1 MPGENEEH
9 TADTADTKISKAE
22 EVKAE
27 SNQLRGNIGEELSDG
42 TQEFSPDS
50 QQLLKFHGIYQ
61 QDDRDVRT
69 KRKRQ
74 GLDIDHIC
82 MVRVTIPGGIL
93 SAEQYLA
100 MDTLCDVLAGGN
112 LRITSRQGI
121 QYHFVRKGDLH
132 SLLATLN
139 QHLVTTLGACGDVVR
154 NITCCPAPLSDRQHA
169 DMGAY
174 AEEAALRFRPR
185 TQAYYQLWLDGERAV
200 TAVEPSEAPG
210 EEPLYGT
217 TYLPRKFKIGFAF
230 PGDNCIDVYSNDIG
244 VVPVLEGESL
254 RGFTVLVGGGMGK
267 NHTNPDTFPR
277 LADPLTTVVPEELME
292 VLEAILLVQRDH
304 GDRQNREHARLKYL
318 IHDWG
323 IDRFGAEVAQRLGRS
338 LPAPEPVA
346 FTVADD
352 HLGWHPQGDGQ
363 WFLGV
368 KVENGRVAD
377 RGAVRVR
384 SGLRAVVE
392 RFSAGVRLTPRED
405 ILLTDIGESD
415 RPRVDALLR
424 DHGVVPAEQWV
435 PIKRNSFACPALPTC
450 GLALT
455 ESERALP
462 GVLDELEAEL
472 DALGLAGLDAHIRM
486 TGCPNGC
493 SRPYTAEIGLVGRG
507 KKNYDIHLGGEP
519 VGIRLNDVFA
529 ENIPRE
535 ELINVLRPVL
545 AYYRDQRLNEERFG
559 DFCHRIGVDPLRA
572 QLGTERW
579 VRKPRGAIEESTSPA

>member
-1 MPGENEEH
+1 MRPAEKEEA
-9 TADTADTKISKAE
+9 TAVTAVSTVEGIKA
-22 EVKAE
+22 A
-27 SNQLRGNIGEELSDG
+27 SNQLRGTIGEELSDA
-42 TQEFSPDS
+42 TPAFSHES
-50 QQLLKFHGIYQ
+50 QQLLRFHGIYQ

-69 KRKRQ
+69 ERKRQ
-74 GLDIDHIC
+74 GLDVDHIC
-82 MVRVTIPGGIL
+82 MVRVSVPGGIL
-93 SAEQYLA
+93 TAEQYL
-100 MDTLCDVLAGGN
+100 MLDTLCDAVANGT

-132 SLLATLN
+132 DLLATLN
-139 QHLVTTLGACGDVVR
+139 DHLVTTLGACGDVIR
-154 NITCCPAPLSDRQHA
+154 NIMCCPAPSADRLRA
-169 DMGAY
+169 DVGAY
-174 AEEAALRFRPR
+174 ALEAARRFRPR

-200 TAVEPSEAPG
+200 TAEAPG
-210 EEPLYGT
+210 QEPLYGT

-244 VVPVLEGESL
+244 VVPVLDGESL

-277 LADPLTTVVPEELME
+277 LADPLTTAAPDELLE
-292 VLEAILLVQRDH
+292 VLDTIVRVQRDH
-304 GDRQNREHARLKYL
+304 GDRHDREHARLKYL

-323 IDRFGAEVAQRLGRS
+323 IDRFEAEVTQRLGRS
-338 LPAPEPVA
+338 LPAPEPVVFDA
-346 FTVADD
+346 ADD

-368 KVENGRVAD
+368 KVENGRIAD

-384 SGLRAVVE
+384 SGLRAVME
-392 RFSAGVRLTPRED
+392 RFSPGVRLTPRED
-405 ILLTDIGESD
+405 ILLTDLADRD
-415 RPRVDALLR
+415 RPTVEALLR
-424 DHGVVPAEQWV
+424 AHGVLAAEQWV

-472 DALGLAGLDAHIRM
+472 DALGLAGRDAHVRM

-493 SRPYTAEIGLVGRG
+493 ARPYTAEIGLVGRG
-507 KKNYDIHLGGEP
+507 KKSYDIHLGGEP

-529 ENIPRE
+529 ENVPRD
-535 ELINVLRPVL
+535 ELVNVLRPVFV
-545 AYYRDQRLNEERFG
+545 YYRDQRCSRERFG
-559 DFCHRIGVDPLRA
+559 DSCHRLGVDRLRA

-579 VRKPRGAIEESTSPA
+579 ARKPREAPKENATPS

>member
-1 MPGENEEH
+1 MTQN
-9 TADTADTKISKAE
+9 AVSKLE
-22 EVKAE
+22 GVKAA
-27 SNQLRGNIGEELSDG
+27 SNQLRGAIGEELSDG
-42 TQEFSPDS
+42 TSAFSSES
-50 QQLLKFHGIYQ
+50 QQLLRFHGIYQ

-69 KRKRQ
+69 ERKRQ
-74 GLDIDHIC
+74 GLDLDHIC
-82 MVRVTIPGGIL
+82 MVRVSIPGGVL
-93 SAEQYLA
+93 TAEQYLA
-100 MDTLCDVLAGGN
+100 MDTLCDEVASGT

-132 SLLATLN
+132 SLLATLDH
-139 QHLVTTLGACGDVVR
+139 HLVTTLGACGDVVR
-154 NITCCPAPLSDRQHA
+154 NIMCCPAPLSDRRRA
-169 DMGAY
+169 DVGTY
-174 AEEAALRFRPR
+174 AQEVARRFRPR

-200 TAVEPSEAPG
+200 TAEVPG

-244 VVPVLEGESL
+244 VVPVLDGESL

-277 LADPLTTVVPEELME
+277 LADPLTTVVPEALLE
-292 VLEAILLVQRDH
+292 VLAIIVRVQRDH
-304 GDRQNREHARLKYL
+304 GDRADREHARLKYL

-338 LPAPEPVA
+338 LPAPEPVVFDA
-346 FTVADD
+346 ADD
-352 HLGWHPQGDGQ
+352 HLGWHPQGDGR

-368 KVENGRVAD
+368 KVENGRVGD

-392 RFSAGVRLTPRED
+392 RFSPGVRLTPRED
-405 ILLTDIGESD
+405 ILLTDLADRD
-415 RPRVDALLR
+415 RPNVNALLR
-424 DHGVVPAEQWV
+424 DHGVLPAEQWV

-462 GVLDELEAEL
+462 GMLDELEAEL
-472 DALGLAGLDAHIRM
+472 DALGLGGLDAHVRM

-507 KKNYDIHLGGEP
+507 KKSYDIHLGGEP

-529 ENIPRE
+529 ENVPRD
-535 ELINVLRPVL
+535 ELVNVLRPVL
-545 AYYRDQRLNEERFG
+545 AHYRDQRRSGEQFG
-559 DFCHRIGVDPLRA
+559 DFCHRQGVDRLRA

-579 VRKPRGAIEESTSPA
+579 TRKPRGAAKENTSPS